1 MITFALEE
9 SDQQDLI
16 CLASDLGPRSVFVSM
31 AVALC
36 FTCLAPVDL
45 FHSLSNYRGSY
56 WALGHVPEAQ

>member
-16 CLASDLGPRSVFVSM
+16 CLASDLGPRSVFCFHGRGI
-31 AVALC
+31 C